1 MRTPRGRR
9 AGLLSEPGRGF
20 CKYLAFFAQDAVLA
34 AQPAKFLA
42 RTRGQAVAAQIFI
55 QRRLL
60 DPFAARVG

>member
-34 AQPAKFLA
+34 PQTVEFLA
-42 RTRGQAVAAQIFI
+42 LTG
-55 QRRLL
+55 
-60 DPFAARVG
+60 G